1 MKYRYLTAVS
11 VLLLPGISSTV
22 LAAELLRYNPFEQ
35 PAIVTGSNGMNA
47 NNATGGAME
56 LRGTLVDGNTSL
68 ANIGGKHYR
77 LNEEVSGYR
86 VTRISSGSV
95 TLRHGENEIEL
106 TLQKK

>member
-1 MKYRYLTAVS
+1 MS
-11 VLLLPGISSTV
+11 VLLLPAISSTAA
-22 LAAELLRYNPFEQ
+22 AAELLRYNPFEQ
-35 PAIVTGSNGMNA
+35 PAIVTGSNGLHA
-47 NNATGGAME
+47 KNATGGVME

-95 TLRHGENEIEL
+95 TLRAGENEIEL
-106 TLQKK
+106 TLQNEK